1 MKQLYSSPL
10 PEASNTTESDS
21 LGQQLSELGLLDSDS
36 AAVESVSSEA
46 ADLSLDGQYRWG
58 EEYATMVASELDELA
73 DASLSQLPLY
83 QREATY
89 QNQGYYEVESANV
102 EPLHA
107 NRRDVWRYSLSLTF
121 VGKRGSKFRAVS
133 TNVWQP
139 DHPWGNTMEALVGIP
154 AGARKV
160 RWLDPES
167 KQVEPAT
174 PVRTASG
181 KQLDID
187 LYDVEAGENA
197 LGSSDPTLI
206 YDTTYSDDV
215 LGSVRVYD
223 TRGYSA
229 KIADGGSGP
238 RQWQIVHSTEHDIQ
252 NPVVLSNGSLR
263 VRLDEDGT
271 PDIQAEAWDDS
282 LESWVAVDAVETE
295 GSNTDWELY
304 DVDLTGIGMQNVRCQ
319 LGFEHPTEGLYELNA
334 SLQVG
339 QESVLFWRPAS
350 LEEAVPSGL
359 ETWLDPIAAGWI
371 LDPQPDRGL
380 VDRSEVRH

>member
-1 MKQLYSSPL
+1 MKYLFSSPL
-10 PEASNTTESDS
+10 PEAANTTETDS
-21 LGQQLSELGLLDSDS
+21 LGQQLSELGLLDEDA
-36 AAVESVSSEA
+36 AAVESISSEA
-46 ADLSLDGQYRWG
+46 ADLSLEGQYRWG
-58 EEYATMVASELDELA
+58 ETFSSMVAGELDELA

-83 QREATY
+83 QRNTTY
-89 QNQGYYEVESANV
+89 QNQGFYEIESATV
-102 EPLHA
+102 EPVHA
-107 NRRDVWRYSLSLTF
+107 NRRDVWQYSLSLTF
-121 VGKRGSKFRAVS
+121 VGKRGSKVRALT
-133 TNVWQP
+133 TNIRQA
-139 DHPWGNTMEALVGIP
+139 DHPWGNTLEALIGIP

-160 RWLDPES
+160 RWLDRETGR
-167 KQVEPAT
+167 VEPASV
-174 PVRTASG
+174 VRTVAG
-181 KQLDID
+181 DPGDIA
-187 LYDVEAGENA
+187 LYDIEAGESA
-197 LGSSDPTLI
+197 LEVSNPTLV
-206 YDTTYSDDV
+206 YDVAYPDDV
-215 LGSVRVYD
+215 TGSVRVYD
-223 TRGYSA
+223 TKGRTA
-229 KIADGGSGP
+229 KFSEGGDGP

-252 NPVVLSNGSLR
+252 NPVVLSNGRFR

-304 DVDLTGIGMQNVRCQ
+304 DVDLTEIGMQDVRCQ

-339 QESVLFWRPAS
+339 RELVLFWRPAS
-350 LEEAVPSGL
+350 IEEAVPSGL